1 MEPQEER
8 KMETR
13 RRLVAVVEL
22 MEDEYPDY
30 TDEQLRYMV
39 ENAIGGEGMVVTKSY
54 VERYTVGTEETVEL
68 KLTREACVEL
78 YDFIREHL
86 DVVNE
91 TPFVEQI
98 MMSLEESLDG
108 GDEVVE

>member
-1 MEPQEER
+1 
-8 KMETR
+8 METR
-13 RRLVAVVEL
+13 RRLVVVVEL

-54 VERYTVGTEETVEL
+54 VERYTVGTVEL
-68 KLTREACVEL
+68 KLTRKACVEL

-91 TPFVEQI
+91 TPFVEQT
-98 MMSLEESLDG
+98 MMDLEELLSG